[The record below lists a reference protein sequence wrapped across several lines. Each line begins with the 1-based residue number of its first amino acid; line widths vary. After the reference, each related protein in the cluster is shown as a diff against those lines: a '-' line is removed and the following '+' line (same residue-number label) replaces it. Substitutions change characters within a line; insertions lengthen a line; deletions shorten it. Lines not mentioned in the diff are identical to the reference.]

1 MMLVRACVCA
11 CGGGTEWVVVVPGA
25 RSEGKTGGTRHAVD
39 NARSRW
45 GGGGGGGSTGKGWLI
60 LGHASEGRDH
70 LLFVVEL
77 SWKITRGIFISEA
90 DRAAEED

>member
-1 MMLVRACVCA
+1 MMLGRR
-11 CGGGTEWVVVVPGA
+11 GGGIEQRTGD
-25 RSEGKTGGTRHAVD
+25 RSETRREADAARCVTRDGHA
-39 NARSRW
+39 
-45 GGGGGGGSTGKGWLI
+45 GQGWLI

-77 SWKITRGIFISEA
+77 SWKITRGILISEA

>member
-1 MMLVRACVCA
+1 MMLGRR
-11 CGGGTEWVVVVPGA
+11 GRGIEQWTGN
-25 RSEGKTGGTRHAVD
+25 RSERDREADAADAARCATRDGHA
-39 NARSRW
+39 
-45 GGGGGGGSTGKGWLI
+45 GQGWLI

-77 SWKITRGIFISEA
+77 SWKITRGILISEA